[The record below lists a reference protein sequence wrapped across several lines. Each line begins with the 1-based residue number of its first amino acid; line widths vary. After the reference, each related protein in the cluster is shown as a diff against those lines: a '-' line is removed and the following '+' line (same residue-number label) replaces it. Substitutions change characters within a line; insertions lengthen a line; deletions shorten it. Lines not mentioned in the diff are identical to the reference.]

1 MFKEIWATTRRNKL
15 RTALTGF
22 AVAWGIF
29 MLIFLLG
36 AGNGLINAQ
45 MEGQARW
52 LTSSMVVFGGSTS
65 KPYDGLKE
73 GRGISLKDIDM
84 LTTRHGLAANVDEVG
99 ASLSQGG
106 VTLRLGKEHVS
117 SSLSGV
123 FPNNVGINKREMVC
137 GRFVNDNDVRERR
150 KVLVVSDSQAKE
162 LAGSA
167 GRLLGRDV
175 SVDKVVYRVVG
186 VYKSDQMRQN
196 NEVFTAFTTL
206 KTVYGRGDEAGNIE
220 FVFHGVENERQ
231 NADFENRYRAM
242 INANHRAAP
251 DDQSA
256 VWLWNRNANSMQM
269 QKGIGIIRTALWVV
283 GLFTLLSGVVGVSNI
298 MLITV
303 KERTRE
309 FGIRKAIGAGPWSV
323 LRLIIVESV
332 VITMVF
338 GYAGMLCG
346 IAANE
351 YMNATLGRMQVDSGL
366 FKATVFVNPTVG
378 LDVCLSATLV
388 IVVAGTVAGLLPAR
402 RAAMIRPIEALR
414 AE

>member
-1 MFKEIWATTRRNKL
+1 MRDLFKEIWATTRRNKL

-150 KVLVVSDSQAKE
+150 KVLVVSDSQAK
-162 LAGSA
+162 GA
-167 GRLLGRDV
+167 GRQR
-175 SVDKVVYRVVG
+175 R
-186 VYKSDQMRQN
+186 
-196 NEVFTAFTTL
+196 
-206 KTVYGRGDEAGNIE
+206 
-220 FVFHGVENERQ
+220 
-231 NADFENRYRAM
+231 
-242 INANHRAAP
+242 P
-251 DDQSA
+251 SA
-256 VWLWNRNANSMQM
+256 WA
-269 QKGIGIIRTALWVV
+269 
-283 GLFTLLSGVVGVSNI
+283 
-298 MLITV
+298 
-303 KERTRE
+303 
-309 FGIRKAIGAGPWSV
+309 
-323 LRLIIVESV
+323 
-332 VITMVF
+332 
-338 GYAGMLCG
+338 
-346 IAANE
+346 
-351 YMNATLGRMQVDSGL
+351 
-366 FKATVFVNPTVG
+366 
-378 LDVCLSATLV
+378 
-388 IVVAGTVAGLLPAR
+388 
-402 RAAMIRPIEALR
+402 
-414 AE
+414 